1 MGGRTF
7 TNRRW
12 SENPLP
18 VTRFRWRKVSEN
30 SATHNPA
37 FAILARTTCIS
48 GFFPPVFP
56 DLMKSH
62 ITEFHVCGHVAE
74 STQHVAFRQH
84 LPSLPSLEAE
94 SRLSGCNDSRLHV
107 DRPASLVSPQSR
119 PDQNRP
125 SPVGLRFVTS
135 PLQHAAFG
143 MVKSCRTANRRVPP
157 QRDAPPFL
165 PSAAENTTSGE
176 VSNLRFGRLFPAI
189 LRQPTLR
196 PHQPLQGRCRNTPWH
211 GLSSLGTTETPWQR
225 RRPRIHP
232 SITHSDNGMHRPVAF
247 CQQIF
252 TGHVHHQGVALA
264 LQSHAEAVVIRHGRT
279 AHLAA
284 AAAH

>member
-84 LPSLPSLEAE
+84 LPSLHSLEAE

-143 MVKSCRTANRRVPP
+143 MVKSCSDCKSSRPPATRRSTVFACCGRKYDVRRSQQSMLRTALPGNTSPAHITR
-157 QRDAPPFL
+157 
-165 PSAAENTTSGE
+165 PSAIAG
-176 VSNLRFGRLFPAI
+176 
-189 LRQPTLR
+189 TL
-196 PHQPLQGRCRNTPWH
+196 PQHAMAGPVFTWH
-211 GLSSLGTTETPWQR
+211 
-225 RRPRIHP
+225 
-232 SITHSDNGMHRPVAF
+232 D
-247 CQQIF
+247 
-252 TGHVHHQGVALA
+252 
-264 LQSHAEAVVIRHGRT
+264 
-279 AHLAA
+279 
-284 AAAH
+284 